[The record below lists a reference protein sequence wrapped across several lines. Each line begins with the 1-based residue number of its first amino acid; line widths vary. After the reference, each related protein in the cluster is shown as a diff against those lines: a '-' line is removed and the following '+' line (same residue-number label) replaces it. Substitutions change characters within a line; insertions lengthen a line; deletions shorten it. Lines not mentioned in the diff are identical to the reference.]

1 MRILP
6 IAYYAQNLLPAERQ
20 QVVFDVSSITHAH
33 FRSKLCCWIYIEVA
47 LGLMQGKTSQEAY
60 KQMQQIV
67 NEHLDN
73 CQEKPQ
79 EKLLFQRVLHAN
91 IATLQESEIR
101 SSGYVLHTLEASLWC
116 LLKHDNFSDTVL
128 AAVNLGEDTDT
139 TGAIAGGLAGL
150 LYGWQS
156 IPSAWIDVL
165 ARLDDILA
173 LIQKL
178 EIKFGK

>member
-1 MRILP
+1 
-6 IAYYAQNLLPAERQ
+6 
-20 QVVFDVSSITHAH
+20 
-33 FRSKLCCWIYIEVA
+33 
-47 LGLMQGKTSQEAY
+47 MQGKTSQEAY

-165 ARLDDILA
+165 ARRDDILA